1 MCHRVAMNGTN
12 LLALL
17 FPGQGA
23 QAVGMGRELIES
35 SSAARR
41 IFEEADD
48 ALGFGLSRLILDGPA
63 DELKRTAVTQPAIV
77 TMSVAAYRALEE
89 RGAFTTTKPA
99 FAAGHSL
106 GEYAA
111 LVAAGALDFA
121 AAVKAVRARGTFMQE
136 AVPEGQGA
144 MAAVLGLDAAAI
156 RAVVDEVS
164 SDDAYVACANFNG
177 PDQTVIAGTTRGVEA
192 ATAALK
198 ARGAKRVLPLPVSA
212 PFHCRLMAPVQ
223 PRLDDV
229 LAGVAF
235 RVPAFPI
242 VTNVEAAA
250 NVDVARIR
258 PLLVEQV
265 TAPVRF
271 TEIARFLVDGGVTTF
286 VEVGPGKALVG
297 MVKRMPGLGEGTRLL
312 NVEDPKSLEATL
324 AALG

>member
-1 MCHRVAMNGTN
+1 MSIPALSH
-12 LLALL
+12 LALL

-23 QAVGMGRELIES
+23 QAVGMGRELIAS
-35 SSAARR
+35 SSAARHT
-41 IFEEADD
+41 FAEADE
-48 ALGFGLSRLILDGPA
+48 ALGFSLSRVILEGPA

-77 TMSVAAYRALEE
+77 TTSVAAYRALQE
-89 RGAFTTTKPA
+89 RGAFATTTPA

-111 LVAAGALDFA
+111 LVAAGAVAFA

-144 MAAVLGLDAAAI
+144 MAAVLGMDAATI
-156 RAVVDEVS
+156 RAVVGETS

-177 PDQTVIAGTTRGVEA
+177 PEQTVIAGTTKGVEA
-192 ATAALK
+192 ASAALK
-198 ARGAKRVLPLPVSA
+198 AKGARRVLPLPVSA

-235 RVPAFPI
+235 RAPAFPV
-242 VTNVEAAA
+242 VTNVEATPNADA
-250 NVDVARIR
+250 ARIR

-271 TEIARFLVDGGVTTF
+271 TEIAAFLVSAGVTTF
-286 VEVGPGKALVG
+286 VEVGPGKTLVG
-297 MVKRMPGLGEGTRLL
+297 IVKRAPGLPDGAKLL
-312 NVEDPKSLEATL
+312 NVEDDKSLAATL
-324 AALG
+324 AALA

>member
-1 MCHRVAMNGTN
+1 MSH
-12 LLALL
+12 LALL

-23 QAVGMGRELIES
+23 QAVGMGRELIAS
-35 SSAARR
+35 SSAARHT
-41 IFEEADD
+41 FAEADE
-48 ALGFGLSRLILDGPA
+48 ALGFSLSRVILEGPA

-77 TMSVAAYRALEE
+77 TTSVAAYRALQE
-89 RGAFTTTKPA
+89 RGAFATTTPA

-111 LVAAGALDFA
+111 LVAAGAVAFA

-144 MAAVLGLDAAAI
+144 MAAVLGMDAATI
-156 RAVVDEVS
+156 RAVVGETS

-177 PDQTVIAGTTRGVEA
+177 PEQTVIAGTTKGVEA
-192 ATAALK
+192 ASAALK
-198 ARGAKRVLPLPVSA
+198 AKGARRVLPLPVSA

-235 RVPAFPI
+235 RAPAFPV
-242 VTNVEAAA
+242 VTNVEATPNADA
-250 NVDVARIR
+250 ARIR

-271 TEIARFLVDGGVTTF
+271 TEIAAFLVSAGVTTF
-286 VEVGPGKALVG
+286 VEVGPGKTLVG
-297 MVKRMPGLGEGTRLL
+297 IVKRAPGLPDGAKLL
-312 NVEDPKSLEATL
+312 NVEDDKSLAATL
-324 AALG
+324 AALA